1 MMTLA
6 EIKKGSTVAI
16 ESIDTTMEGIDRLM
30 VLGLVEGTPVSLL
43 STALGGDPLEVSCLG
58 AAISMR
64 KAQAQSFVVRD
75 LTPDD

>member
-1 MMTLA
+1 MTLA
-6 EIKKGSTVAI
+6 DIKTGATVCI
-16 ESIDTTMEGIDRLM
+16 DSIDTSVKGIDRLM

-58 AAISMR
+58 AAISVR